1 MSAVYIYIYKQTI
14 DCIKISMHMS
24 WTINS
29 NSNVDKS
36 GILHV
41 SAPFLLRVYVL
52 CVCVHVC
59 ICKCVHACMCV
70 CQDRIKCQTVGIN

>member
-1 MSAVYIYIYKQTI
+1 
-14 DCIKISMHMS
+14 MHMS

-41 SAPFLLRVYVL
+41 SAPFLLRVYAYVL
-52 CVCVHVC
+52 YVCVCMHVC
-59 ICKCVHACMCV
+59 VCKCVHACMCV

>member
-1 MSAVYIYIYKQTI
+1 MSAVYIYVYKQTI
-14 DCIKISMHMS
+14 DCITISMHMS

-41 SAPFLLRVYVL
+41 SAPFLLRVYVYVVCVCACVYVSVSTHA
-52 CVCVHVC
+52 CVCVS
-59 ICKCVHACMCV
+59 
-70 CQDRIKCQTVGIN
+70 R

>member
-1 MSAVYIYIYKQTI
+1 MSAVYIYKQTI
-14 DCIKISMHMS
+14 DCITIFTHMS

-41 SAPFLLRVYVL
+41 SAPFLLRVYAYVL
-52 CVCVHVC
+52 CVCVCARV
-59 ICKCVHACMCV
+59 CV
-70 CQDRIKCQTVGIN
+70 CM

>member
-1 MSAVYIYIYKQTI
+1 
-14 DCIKISMHMS
+14 MS

-41 SAPFLLRVYVL
+41 SAPFLLRVYAYVL
-52 CVCVHVC
+52 CVCACVC
-59 ICKCVHACMCV
+59 VCKCVHACMCV
-70 CQDRIKCQTVGIN
+70 VVLTIIVFHIISYHTKV